1 MAVRRLVQMDG
12 SGARHVAAKGD
23 PGMNPRTLDD
33 DQLPELRAGVRGP
46 KCHEAP
52 GHAHLHTLLLSIDTS
67 FTHMPGS
74 AISVSRG
81 RCPEGD
87 AK

>member
-1 MAVRRLVQMDG
+1 MAVRRLVQTDESDG
-12 SGARHVAAKGD
+12 QHVAAKGD
-23 PGMNPRTLDD
+23 PGMNPRTLDG

-67 FTHMPGS
+67 FTHIPGS
-74 AISVSRG
+74 AMSI
-81 RCPEGD
+81 
-87 AK
+87 